1 MRTKNK
7 SFVFFSALV
16 SLFSWQAQP
25 IFANDTEKF
34 RDEYSAPPRFE
45 NFPARVLHSQSSP
58 KLVLTTKL
66 ARRYKTAIRNE
77 AARPVN
83 FAGHFRVATWGCGTD
98 CRGFAIINK
107 RTGIVYTAPGAE
119 FVAGVMGNDDD
130 RLEFRADSNLIVIA
144 GLKNEEE
151 EGKFYFLWKQGKL
164 HLLAKRPLI
173 KKEIDPNA
181 W

>member
-1 MRTKNK
+1 MGTKNK
-7 SFVFFSALV
+7 SLVFFSALV
-16 SLFSWQAQP
+16 SLLSWQAQP
-25 IFANDTEKF
+25 AFAQDAEKY
-34 RDEYSAPPRFE
+34 REASSAPPRFE
-45 NFPARVLHSQSSP
+45 NYPTRVSHIESIP

-66 ARRYKTAIRNE
+66 ARSYRTAIRY
-77 AARPVN
+77 AAALPVN

-107 RTGIVYTAPGAE
+107 RTGIVYTAPSAE

-130 RLEFRADSNLIVIA
+130 RLEFRADSNLIIIA

-164 HLLAKRPLI
+164 HLLAKRPLV